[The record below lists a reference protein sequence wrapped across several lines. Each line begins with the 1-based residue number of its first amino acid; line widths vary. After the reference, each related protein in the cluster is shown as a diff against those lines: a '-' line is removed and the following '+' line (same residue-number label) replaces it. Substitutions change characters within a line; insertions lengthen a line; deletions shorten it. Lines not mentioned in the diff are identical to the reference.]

1 MGQLARNIVVAVGT
15 SDCPDMDLAR
25 QHAMMLQIFGKNCM
39 DYNLREQEL
48 QRKLDETKVRAHV
61 L

>member
-25 QHAMMLQIFGKNCM
+25 QHALMLQIFERNCM
-39 DYNLREQEL
+39 EYDLREQDL
-48 QRKLDETKVRAHV
+48 QRKLDEKKVCAHV